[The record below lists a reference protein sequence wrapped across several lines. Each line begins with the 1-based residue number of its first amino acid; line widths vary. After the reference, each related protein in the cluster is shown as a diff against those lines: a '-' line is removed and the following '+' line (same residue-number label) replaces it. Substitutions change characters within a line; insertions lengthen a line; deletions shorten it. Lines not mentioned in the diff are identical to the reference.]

1 MAMSAPRRLLLS
13 VAMLALVLSAGIVY
27 ELYRLKSARQF
38 NAALEHNA
46 FLEVNQASARG
57 RFATA
62 YGLQQLGEFEEA
74 IRAYAE
80 VEPDDAETAAAV
92 RFNLA
97 NLYLRRAL
105 VLEGD
110 ENRDLV
116 IPLIELAK
124 ENYREL
130 LRRDSQHWDAKYN
143 LELAL
148 ALLPDLEQLPCGSQ
162 LGLAIFTEHRS
173 FLLFSPVEVCDN
185 YTAISAMLDK
195 VDWRMAWAARSEVA
209 KGLYSSLSLAGSLG
223 KETRVIFLTDGHEA
237 PPVHPEFRPQFF
249 GTPGEISGA
258 IIAIG
263 GPNPMPIPRLNNEG
277 KVVGNW
283 TARQVLQVDTYS
295 LGRGANVEAEPMVGV
310 DMSDVARR
318 IAAGTEHL
326 SSLREVYLQRLARE
340 TRLDYFRP
348 ETPQQLA
355 NWLTQAAF
363 ANHKPTDTDLRWVP
377 GRLATLSRLLAY
389 VTVPAFRRTRS
400 V

>member
-1 MAMSAPRRLLLS
+1 MTLLS
-13 VAMLALVLSAGIVY
+13 
-27 ELYRLKSARQF
+27 
-38 NAALEHNA
+38 
-46 FLEVNQASARG
+46 
-57 RFATA
+57 
-62 YGLQQLGEFEEA
+62 GLQQRFRMNL
-74 IRAYAE
+74 
-80 VEPDDAETAAAV
+80 DAQLVLLLIAAALLLAALGRPTAELERDVYRYVFTFDVTQSMNVSDASLNGARVTRLEFARVAV
-92 RFNLA
+92 R
-97 NLYLRRAL
+97 RT
-105 VLEGD
+105 
-110 ENRDLV
+110 
-116 IPLIELAK
+116 
-124 ENYREL
+124 
-130 LRRDSQHWDAKYN
+130 
-143 LELAL
+143 
-148 ALLPDLEQLPCGSQ
+148 LEQLPCGSQ
-162 LGLAIFTEHRS
+162 LGLAIFTGHRS

-258 IIAIG
+258 IIGMG

-295 LGRGANVEAEPMVGV
+295 LGRGANVEAEPMVGI
-310 DMSDVARR
+310 DMSDVAGR

-377 GRLATLSRLLAY
+377 GILATLSLLLAY

>member
-1 MAMSAPRRLLLS
+1 VTLLS
-13 VAMLALVLSAGIVY
+13 
-27 ELYRLKSARQF
+27 
-38 NAALEHNA
+38 
-46 FLEVNQASARG
+46 
-57 RFATA
+57 
-62 YGLQQLGEFEEA
+62 GLQQRFRMNLDAQLVLLLIAAALLLAALGRPTAELERDVYRYVFTFDVTQSMNVSDASLNGARVTRLEFA
-74 IRAYAE
+74 R
-80 VEPDDAETAAAV
+80 AAV
-92 RFNLA
+92 R
-97 NLYLRRAL
+97 RT
-105 VLEGD
+105 
-110 ENRDLV
+110 
-116 IPLIELAK
+116 
-124 ENYREL
+124 
-130 LRRDSQHWDAKYN
+130 
-143 LELAL
+143 
-148 ALLPDLEQLPCGSQ
+148 LEQLPCGSQ

-223 KETRVIFLTDGHEA
+223 KET
-237 PPVHPEFRPQFF
+237 
-249 GTPGEISGA
+249 
-258 IIAIG
+258 
-263 GPNPMPIPRLNNEG
+263 NNEG

-295 LGRGANVEAEPMVGV
+295 LGRGANVEAEPMVGI

-318 IAAGTEHL
+318 IAEGTEHL

-355 NWLTQAAF
+355 NWLT
-363 ANHKPTDTDLRWVP
+363 LRWVP
-377 GRLATLSRLLAY
+377 GILATLSLLMAY